1 MYSRVAAAA
10 VAVCFLAFAQGAISV
25 NQLREFLKSSIQ
37 MKMSDVEVAKYL
49 KTVKLSERLDD
60 RSIEDL
66 QGQGLGPKTVAALR
80 GLRDATASL
89 KEAKPEPPP
98 PAPPPPKP
106 PPSAQ
111 EQARIL
117 DEARDLAVNY
127 SNRLPDYIC
136 WQVTRWYI
144 NPYGQQDSWIPRGHM
159 TERLSYFDHHE
170 DYKTITVN
178 DVVSNVDARK
188 LGRSLSRGEFGTML
202 HDIFD
207 RSSRT
212 DFEWSRW
219 TGLRLGS
226 EANAPVKWIYV
237 FAFRVPLDTSKYT
250 VEYDNGAQRI
260 IAAYHGEIYID
271 KETNMVVRIKMFG
284 DTPADFPVQGI
295 FQQLD
300 YDYTKIGDQMFLLPR
315 NSEMQ
320 AKMDH
325 GKHLVRNTID
335 FKHYEK
341 FSTDTVIK
349 FDQMTPD
356 TEPTS
361 DDQKK
366 EQKPPQ

>member
-1 MYSRVAAAA
+1 MVSRVVTAAA
-10 VAVCFLAFAQGAISV
+10 AVCFLAFGQGAWTV

-37 MKMSDVEVAKYL
+37 MKMRDDEIAKYL

-60 RSIEDL
+60 RAIEDI
-66 QGQGLGPKTVAALR
+66 QGQGLGPKTVAALKT
-80 GLRDATASL
+80 LRDATASL

-106 PPSAQ
+106 PPSAE
-111 EQARIL
+111 EQARIIS
-117 DEARDLAVNY
+117 EARELALNY
-127 SNRLPDYIC
+127 SNSLPDYIC

-144 NPYGQQDSWIPRGHM
+144 NPYGQKNSWMPRGHM

-170 DYKTITVN
+170 DYKTVTVN

-207 RSSRT
+207 RASHT
-212 DFEWSRW
+212 EFEWSRW
-219 TGLRLGS
+219 TGLRG
-226 EANAPVKWIYV
+226 KWIYV
-237 FAFRVPLDTSKYT
+237 FAFRVPLEYSKYT

-260 IAAYHGEIYID
+260 TAGYHGEIFID
-271 KETNMVVRIKMFG
+271 KETNQVVRIKMNG

-295 FQQLD
+295 TQQLD
-300 YDYTKIGDQMFLLPR
+300 YDYTKIGDQEFLLPLT
-315 NSEMQ
+315 SEMQ
-320 AKMDH
+320 AAMDH
-325 GKHLVRNTID
+325 GKHLVKNTID
-335 FKHYEK
+335 FRHYEK
-341 FSTDTVIK
+341 FSADAVIK

-356 TEPTS
+356 SAPTNE
-361 DDQKK
+361 DKMK

>member
-1 MYSRVAAAA
+1 MVFRLVAAA
-10 VAVCFLAFAQGAISV
+10 VAVCFLAFGQGAMTV

-37 MKMSDVEVAKYL
+37 MKTSDQEIAKYL

-66 QGQGLGPKTVAALR
+66 QGQGLGPKTVGALKT
-80 GLRDATASL
+80 LRDATASL

-98 PAPPPPKP
+98 PPPPPVRP
-106 PPSAQ
+106 PPPAA
-111 EQARIL
+111 EQGRII
-117 DEARDLAVNY
+117 DEARELALNY
-127 SNRLPDYIC
+127 SNSLPDYIC

-144 NPYGQQDSWIPRGHM
+144 NPYGHQDSWIPRGHM

-170 DYKTITVN
+170 DYKTVTVN

-202 HDIFD
+202 RDIFD
-207 RSSRT
+207 RNSRT
-212 DFEWSRW
+212 EFEWSRW
-219 TGLRLGS
+219 TGLRLGGGD
-226 EANAPVKWIYV
+226 APVKTIYV
-237 FAFRVPLDTSKYT
+237 FAFRVPLETSKYT

-260 IAAYHGEIYID
+260 VAGYHGEIYID
-271 KETNMVVRIKMFG
+271 KETHKVVRIKMHG
-284 DTPADFPVQGI
+284 DTPPDFPVQGI
-295 FQQLD
+295 VQQLD

-315 NSEMQ
+315 DSEMQ

-325 GKHLVRNTID
+325 GKHLVKNTID
-335 FKHYEK
+335 FRHYEK
-341 FSTDTVIK
+341 FSADAVIK

-356 TEPTS
+356 AAPTT
-361 DDQKK
+361 DDKK